1 MIIIHLKYFLIFLL
15 ISLLTSCSYNDLTD
29 LWPSGN
35 EEEEEIVI
43 REIPD
48 ESFDPEDTEEITITE
63 IEDSEEVTE
72 INIISDEGDI
82 NESNED
88 NLDNLFAQGE
98 IDGSDETIQ
107 SADNGKVNSIFTYV
121 GQRIQEMREEF
132 NKLDA
137 DIEQGEDNFE
147 ELKFNGIKSAEN
159 YHSIVAAIAA
169 RLQIGTTPGNPILLG
184 QYEQAQT
191 ELAEVGAQ
199 GQNLVD
205 VGNQIALYSTRVSYL
220 LEQARSAKKL
230 RGAVDEDHRNLSSF
244 QDTLKRRNVDVLRT
258 LEDLNETV
266 RRRDIFLAAE
276 RRRLTQLANAI
287 SVGESFG
294 LGLGTL
300 NSMPASDDKQSSG
313 QGVRSDNIS
322 VSPNPIA
329 IFRINEQDNYEQN
342 LFGAIS
348 ATLDKAPKSKFTLV
362 AVSSSA
368 GNPSEQAQRAANA
381 RNDVSKLISSLVSM
395 GMPVDRISVSSV
407 SVASIE
413 NTEIRLYADSLNEL
427 ENSRSDFQ
435 RKMLIILLTYN
446 VSYLTTQA
454 IFLLADSKGIDED
467 N

>member
-1 MIIIHLKYFLIFLL
+1 MIINHLKYFIIYFSVGLL
-15 ISLLTSCSYNDLTD
+15 ASCSYNDLTD

-35 EEEEEIVI
+35 DVEEEIVI

-63 IEDSEEVTE
+63 IEESDEVTE
-72 INIISDEGDI
+72 IDILSDEADNNNLG
-82 NESNED
+82 ED
-88 NLDNLFAQGE
+88 NLDNFLTQDDTDSSE
-98 IDGSDETIQ
+98 DSIETTN
-107 SADNGKVNSIFTYV
+107 NGKIDPIFTYV
-121 GQRIQEMREEF
+121 GQRILEMQEEF
-132 NKLDA
+132 NKLDS
-137 DIEQGEDNFE
+137 DIKQGENSFE

-159 YHSIVAAIAA
+159 YHSIVSAIAA
-169 RLQIGTTPGNPILLG
+169 RLQIGTTPGNPILLN

-205 VGNQIALYSTRVSYL
+205 VGNQIALFSTRVSYL

-244 QDTLKRRNVDVLRT
+244 QDTLKRRNVDVLRI

-294 LGLGTL
+294 LGLGAL
-300 NSMPASDDKQSSG
+300 GSLPATNDNDNSG
-313 QGVRSDNIS
+313 QGRRSENIS

-348 ATLDKAPKSKFTLV
+348 ATLDKAPKSRFTLV

-368 GNPSEQAQRAANA
+368 GNPSEQAERAANA
-381 RNDVSKLISSLVSM
+381 RNDVSKLISSLISM
-395 GMPVDRISVSSV
+395 GMPVDRISVSSL
-407 SVASIE
+407 SVANVE
-413 NTEIRLYADSLNEL
+413 NTEVRLYAD
-427 ENSRSDFQ
+427 
-435 RKMLIILLTYN
+435 
-446 VSYLTTQA
+446 
-454 IFLLADSKGIDED
+454 
-467 N
+467 

>member
-1 MIIIHLKYFLIFLL
+1 MIMKHLKYFMVYLL
-15 ISLLTSCSYNDLTD
+15 VGLLASCSYNDLTD

-35 EEEEEIVI
+35 DVEEEIVI
-43 REIPD
+43 REIPN

-63 IEDSEEVTE
+63 IETADEVAD
-72 INIISDEGDI
+72 IDIISDEADFNDP
-82 NESNED
+82 NEE
-88 NLDNLFAQGE
+88 NLDNLL
-98 IDGSDETIQ
+98 TQ
-107 SADNGKVNSIFTYV
+107 SEADNSENNIQTENNGKIDPVFTYV
-121 GQRIQEMREEF
+121 GQRILEMQEEF
-132 NKLDA
+132 IKLDA
-137 DIEQGEDNFE
+137 DIKQGEDSFE

-169 RLQIGTTPGNPILLG
+169 RLQIGTTPGNPILLN

-205 VGNQIALYSTRVSYL
+205 VGNQIALFSTRVSYL

-287 SVGESFG
+287 SIGESFG

-300 NSMPASDDKQSSG
+300 GSLPAINDNENSE
-313 QGVRSDNIS
+313 QGKRSESIS

-329 IFRINEQDNYEQN
+329 IFRIDEQDNYEQN

-348 ATLDKAPKSKFTLV
+348 ATLDKAPQSRFTLV

-368 GNPSEQAQRAANA
+368 GNPSEQAERAANA
-381 RNDVSKLISSLVSM
+381 RNDVSRLISSLISM
-395 GMPVDRISVSSV
+395 GMPVDRISVSSL
-407 SVASIE
+407 SVANVE
-413 NTEIRLYADSLNEL
+413 NTEVRLYAD
-427 ENSRSDFQ
+427 
-435 RKMLIILLTYN
+435 
-446 VSYLTTQA
+446 
-454 IFLLADSKGIDED
+454 
-467 N
+467 

>member
-1 MIIIHLKYFLIFLL
+1 MIINHLKYFIIYLL
-15 ISLLTSCSYNDLTD
+15 VGLLASCSYNDLTD

-35 EEEEEIVI
+35 DVEEEIVI
-43 REIPD
+43 REIPG

-63 IEDSEEVTE
+63 IEDSDEVTE
-72 INIISDEGDI
+72 IDILSDEAEI
-82 NESNED
+82 NDPNEE
-88 NLDNLFAQGE
+88 NLDNLLSQ
-98 IDGSDETIQ
+98 DETDSSEDNIQ
-107 SADNGKVNSIFTYV
+107 TENNGRTDPIFTYV
-121 GQRIQEMREEF
+121 GQRVLEMQEEF

-137 DIEQGEDNFE
+137 DIKQGEDNFE

-169 RLQIGTTPGNPILLG
+169 RLQIGTTPGNPILLN

-205 VGNQIALYSTRVSYL
+205 VGNQIALFSTRVSYL

-230 RGAVDEDHRNLSSF
+230 RGAVDEDHRNLSLF

-258 LEDLNETV
+258 LEDLNQTV

-294 LGLGTL
+294 LGLGNL
-300 NSMPASDDKQSSG
+300 NSLPAINDDESSE
-313 QGVRSDNIS
+313 QGRRSDNINI
-322 VSPNPIA
+322 SPNPIA
-329 IFRINEQDNYEQN
+329 IFRISEQNNYEQN

-348 ATLDKAPKSKFTLV
+348 ATLDKAPNSRFTLV

-368 GNPSEQAQRAANA
+368 GNPSEQAERAANA
-381 RNDVSKLISSLVSM
+381 RNDVSRLISSLVSM
-395 GMPVDRISVSSV
+395 GMPADRISVSSL
-407 SVASIE
+407 SVANVE
-413 NTEIRLYADSLNEL
+413 NTEVRLYTD
-427 ENSRSDFQ
+427 
-435 RKMLIILLTYN
+435 
-446 VSYLTTQA
+446 
-454 IFLLADSKGIDED
+454 
-467 N
+467 

>member
-1 MIIIHLKYFLIFLL
+1 MIMKHLKYFMVLL
-15 ISLLTSCSYNDLTD
+15 LVGMLASCSYNDLTD

-35 EEEEEIVI
+35 DVEEEIVI
-43 REIPD
+43 REIPN

-63 IEDSEEVTE
+63 IETADEVAD
-72 INIISDEGDI
+72 IDIISDEADFNDP
-82 NESNED
+82 NEE
-88 NLDNLFAQGE
+88 NLDNLLTQ
-98 IDGSDETIQ
+98 DEADNSENNIQ
-107 SADNGKVNSIFTYV
+107 TENNGKVDPIFTYV
-121 GQRIQEMREEF
+121 GQRILEMQEEF
-132 NKLDA
+132 IKLDA
-137 DIEQGEDNFE
+137 DIKQGEDSFE

-169 RLQIGTTPGNPILLG
+169 RLQIGTTPGNPILLN

-205 VGNQIALYSTRVSYL
+205 VGNRIALFSTRVSYL

-287 SVGESFG
+287 SIGESFG

-300 NSMPASDDKQSSG
+300 GSLPAINDNENSE
-313 QGVRSDNIS
+313 QGKRSESIS

-329 IFRINEQDNYEQN
+329 IFRIDEQDNYEQN

-348 ATLDKAPKSKFTLV
+348 ATLDKAPQSRFTLV

-368 GNPSEQAQRAANA
+368 GNPSEQAERAANA
-381 RNDVSKLISSLVSM
+381 RNDVSRLISSLISM
-395 GMPVDRISVSSV
+395 GMPVDRISVSSL
-407 SVASIE
+407 SVANVE
-413 NTEIRLYADSLNEL
+413 NTEVRLYAD
-427 ENSRSDFQ
+427 
-435 RKMLIILLTYN
+435 
-446 VSYLTTQA
+446 
-454 IFLLADSKGIDED
+454 
-467 N
+467 

>member
-1 MIIIHLKYFLIFLL
+1 MIMKNLKYFMVYLL
-15 ISLLTSCSYNDLTD
+15 VGLLASCSYNDLTD

-35 EEEEEIVI
+35 DVDEEIVI
-43 REIPD
+43 REIPN
-48 ESFDPEDTEEITITE
+48 ESFDPEDTEEITITK
-63 IEDSEEVTE
+63 IESSDEVAN
-72 INIISDEGDI
+72 IDIISDDADFNDP
-82 NESNED
+82 NEE
-88 NLDNLFAQGE
+88 NLDNLLTQ
-98 IDGSDETIQ
+98 DEADNSEDNIQ
-107 SADNGKVNSIFTYV
+107 IKNNGKVDPIFTYV
-121 GQRIQEMREEF
+121 GQRILEMQEEF
-132 NKLDA
+132 MKLDA
-137 DIEQGEDNFE
+137 DIKQGEDSFE

-169 RLQIGTTPGNPILLG
+169 RLQIGTTPGNPILLN

-205 VGNQIALYSTRVSYL
+205 VGNQIALFSTRVSYL

-287 SVGESFG
+287 SIGESFG

-300 NSMPASDDKQSSG
+300 GSLPAINDNENSE
-313 QGVRSDNIS
+313 QGKRSESIS

-329 IFRINEQDNYEQN
+329 IFRIDEQDNYEQN

-348 ATLDKAPKSKFTLV
+348 ATLDKAPQSRFTLV

-368 GNPSEQAQRAANA
+368 GNPSEQAERAANA
-381 RNDVSKLISSLVSM
+381 RNDVSRLISSLISM
-395 GMPVDRISVSSV
+395 GMPVDRISVSSL
-407 SVASIE
+407 SVANVE
-413 NTEIRLYADSLNEL
+413 NTEVRLYAD
-427 ENSRSDFQ
+427 
-435 RKMLIILLTYN
+435 
-446 VSYLTTQA
+446 
-454 IFLLADSKGIDED
+454 
-467 N
+467 

>member
-1 MIIIHLKYFLIFLL
+1 MIINHLRYFLIYVS
-15 ISLLTSCSYNDLTD
+15 ISLFFVGCSYNDLTD

-35 EEEEEIVI
+35 TEEEEIVI

-63 IEDSEEVTE
+63 IEDEQDLKE
-72 INIISDEGDI
+72 IDIISNQDQFGAPDE
-82 NESNED
+82 E
-88 NLDNLFAQGE
+88 NLDNLLSQEEADNTNEVSQ
-98 IDGSDETIQ
+98 IN
-107 SADNGKVNSIFTYV
+107 DNGKVNPIFTYV
-121 GQRIQEMREEF
+121 GQRILEMQEEF
-132 NKLDA
+132 DKLNSN
-137 DIEQGEDNFE
+137 IQQGEDNFE
-147 ELKFNGIKSAEN
+147 KLRFNGIKSAEN

-169 RLQIGTTPGNPILLG
+169 RLQIGTTPGNPILLS
-184 QYEQAQT
+184 QYELAQT

-220 LEQARSAKKL
+220 LEQARSVKKL

-244 QDTLKRRNVDVLRT
+244 QDTLKRRSVDVQRI
-258 LEDLNETV
+258 LEELNETV

-300 NSMPASDDKQSSG
+300 SSLPAIDENNDSSPST
-313 QGVRSDNIS
+313 RSDSNN

-329 IFRINEQDNYEQN
+329 VFRIDEQKSYEQN

-348 ATLDKAPKSKFTLV
+348 ATLDKSPQSKFTLV

-368 GNPSEQAQRAANA
+368 GNPSEQAERAANA
-381 RNDVSKLISSLVSM
+381 RNDVGKLISSLVSM
-395 GMPVDRISVSSV
+395 GMPIDRISVSSL
-407 SVASIE
+407 SVANVE
-413 NTEIRLYADSLNEL
+413 NTEIRLYAD
-427 ENSRSDFQ
+427 
-435 RKMLIILLTYN
+435 
-446 VSYLTTQA
+446 
-454 IFLLADSKGIDED
+454 
-467 N
+467 

>member
-1 MIIIHLKYFLIFLL
+1 MIISHLKYFILYLSIVFL
-15 ISLLTSCSYNDLTD
+15 SSCSYNDLTD

-35 EEEEEIVI
+35 DVEEEIVI

-48 ESFDPEDTEEITITE
+48 ESFDPEDTEEITVTEVDDSDEITE
-63 IEDSEEVTE
+63 VD
-72 INIISDEGDI
+72 IISDEEDI
-82 NESNED
+82 NDPNEE
-88 NLDNLFAQGE
+88 NLDNLLTQ
-98 IDGSDETIQ
+98 DETDNSENNIQ
-107 SADNGKVNSIFTYV
+107 TTNNGKVDPIFTYV
-121 GQRIQEMREEF
+121 GQRILEMQEEF

-137 DIEQGEDNFE
+137 DIKQGEDSFE

-169 RLQIGTTPGNPILLG
+169 RLQIGTTPGNPILLN

-205 VGNQIALYSTRVSYL
+205 VGNQIALFSTRVSYL

-300 NSMPASDDKQSSG
+300 RF
-313 QGVRSDNIS
+313 VTC
-322 VSPNPIA
+322 
-329 IFRINEQDNYEQN
+329 Y
-342 LFGAIS
+342 
-348 ATLDKAPKSKFTLV
+348 
-362 AVSSSA
+362 
-368 GNPSEQAQRAANA
+368 
-381 RNDVSKLISSLVSM
+381 
-395 GMPVDRISVSSV
+395 
-407 SVASIE
+407 
-413 NTEIRLYADSLNEL
+413 
-427 ENSRSDFQ
+427 
-435 RKMLIILLTYN
+435 
-446 VSYLTTQA
+446 
-454 IFLLADSKGIDED
+454 
-467 N
+467 

>member
-1 MIIIHLKYFLIFLL
+1 MIMKHLKYFMVYLL
-15 ISLLTSCSYNDLTD
+15 VGLLASCSYNDLTD

-35 EEEEEIVI
+35 DVEEEIVI
-43 REIPD
+43 REIPG

-63 IEDSEEVTE
+63 IETADE
-72 INIISDEGDI
+72 IADIDIIS
-82 NESNED
+82 NEADFNDPNEE
-88 NLDNLFAQGE
+88 NLDNLLTQ
-98 IDGSDETIQ
+98 DEADNSENNIQ
-107 SADNGKVNSIFTYV
+107 TENNGKVDPIFTYV
-121 GQRIQEMREEF
+121 GQRILEMQEEF
-132 NKLDA
+132 IKLDA
-137 DIEQGEDNFE
+137 DIKQGEDSFE

-169 RLQIGTTPGNPILLG
+169 RLQIGTTPGNPILLN

-205 VGNQIALYSTRVSYL
+205 VGNQIALFSTRVSYL

-287 SVGESFG
+287 SIGESFG

-300 NSMPASDDKQSSG
+300 GSLPAINENSE
-313 QGVRSDNIS
+313 QGKRSENIS

-329 IFRINEQDNYEQN
+329 IFRIDEQDNYEQN

-348 ATLDKAPKSKFTLV
+348 ATLDKAPQSRFTLV

-368 GNPSEQAQRAANA
+368 GNPSEQAERAANA
-381 RNDVSKLISSLVSM
+381 RNDVSRLISSLISM
-395 GMPVDRISVSSV
+395 GMPVDRISVSSL
-407 SVASIE
+407 SVANVE
-413 NTEIRLYADSLNEL
+413 NTEVRLYAD
-427 ENSRSDFQ
+427 
-435 RKMLIILLTYN
+435 
-446 VSYLTTQA
+446 
-454 IFLLADSKGIDED
+454 
-467 N
+467 

>member
-1 MIIIHLKYFLIFLL
+1 MIMIHLKYFIVYMLVGLL
-15 ISLLTSCSYNDLTD
+15 ASCSYNDLTD

-35 EEEEEIVI
+35 DVEEEIVI

-48 ESFDPEDTEEITITE
+48 ESFDPEDTEEIKITEFQESDEITE
-63 IEDSEEVTE
+63 ID
-72 INIISDEGDI
+72 IISDEEVNNP
-82 NESNED
+82 NEENLDDLLTQDNTDSTED
-88 NLDNLFAQGE
+88 N
-98 IDGSDETIQ
+98 IQ
-107 SADNGKVNSIFTYV
+107 TTNNGKVESIFTYV
-121 GQRIQEMREEF
+121 GQRILEMQEEF

-137 DIEQGEDNFE
+137 DIKQGESNFE

-169 RLQIGTTPGNPILLG
+169 RLQIGTTPGNPILLN

-205 VGNQIALYSTRVSYL
+205 VGNQIALFSTRVSYL

-300 NSMPASDDKQSSG
+300 GSLPAINDNENSG
-313 QGVRSDNIS
+313 QGRRSDNIS

-329 IFRINEQDNYEQN
+329 IFRINEQNNYEQN

-368 GNPSEQAQRAANA
+368 GNPSEQAERAANA
-381 RNDVSKLISSLVSM
+381 RNDVSKLISSLISM
-395 GMPVDRISVSSV
+395 GMPADRISVSSL
-407 SVASIE
+407 SVANVE
-413 NTEIRLYADSLNEL
+413 NTEVRLYAD
-427 ENSRSDFQ
+427 
-435 RKMLIILLTYN
+435 
-446 VSYLTTQA
+446 
-454 IFLLADSKGIDED
+454 
-467 N
+467 

>member
-1 MIIIHLKYFLIFLL
+1 MIMKHLKYFMVYLL
-15 ISLLTSCSYNDLTD
+15 VGLLASCSYNDLTD

-35 EEEEEIVI
+35 DVEEEIVI
-43 REIPD
+43 REIPN

-63 IEDSEEVTE
+63 IETSDEVAD
-72 INIISDEGDI
+72 IDIISDEADFNDP
-82 NESNED
+82 NEE
-88 NLDNLFAQGE
+88 NLDNLLTQNEADNSE
-98 IDGSDETIQ
+98 DTIQ
-107 SADNGKVNSIFTYV
+107 TESNGKVDPIFTYV
-121 GQRIQEMREEF
+121 GQRVLEMQEEF
-132 NKLDA
+132 LKLDA
-137 DIEQGEDNFE
+137 DIKQGEDSFE

-169 RLQIGTTPGNPILLG
+169 RLQIGTTPGNPILLN

-205 VGNQIALYSTRVSYL
+205 VGNKIALFSTRVSYL

-230 RGAVDEDHRNLSSF
+230 RGAVDEDHRNISSF

-287 SVGESFG
+287 SIGESFG

-300 NSMPASDDKQSSG
+300 GSLPAINDNNNSE
-313 QGVRSDNIS
+313 QGKRSESIS

-329 IFRINEQDNYEQN
+329 IFRIDEQDNYEQN

-348 ATLDKAPKSKFTLV
+348 ATLDKAPQSRFTLV

-368 GNPSEQAQRAANA
+368 GNPSEQAERAANA
-381 RNDVSKLISSLVSM
+381 RNDVSRLISSLISM
-395 GMPVDRISVSSV
+395 GMPVDRISVSSLSAANV
-407 SVASIE
+407 E
-413 NTEIRLYADSLNEL
+413 NTEVRLYAD
-427 ENSRSDFQ
+427 
-435 RKMLIILLTYN
+435 
-446 VSYLTTQA
+446 
-454 IFLLADSKGIDED
+454 
-467 N
+467 

>member
-1 MIIIHLKYFLIFLL
+1 MIMIHLKYFIVYMLVGLL
-15 ISLLTSCSYNDLTD
+15 ASCSYNDLTD

-35 EEEEEIVI
+35 DVEEEIVI
-43 REIPD
+43 REIPG
-48 ESFDPEDTEEITITE
+48 ESFDPEDTEEIRITE
-63 IEDSEEVTE
+63 FQESDE
-72 INIISDEGDI
+72 IKEIDIISDEEVNNP
-82 NESNED
+82 NEENLDDLLTQDNTDSTED
-88 NLDNLFAQGE
+88 N
-98 IDGSDETIQ
+98 IQ
-107 SADNGKVNSIFTYV
+107 TTNNGKVESIFTYV
-121 GQRIQEMREEF
+121 GQRILEMQEEF

-137 DIEQGEDNFE
+137 DIKQGESNFE

-169 RLQIGTTPGNPILLG
+169 RLQIGTTPGNPILLN

-205 VGNQIALYSTRVSYL
+205 VGNQIALFSTRVSYL

-294 LGLGTL
+294 LGLGTIGSL
-300 NSMPASDDKQSSG
+300 PAINDNENSG
-313 QGVRSDNIS
+313 QGRRSDNIS

-329 IFRINEQDNYEQN
+329 IFRINEQNNYEQN

-348 ATLDKAPKSKFTLV
+348 ATLDKAPKSNFTLV

-368 GNPSEQAQRAANA
+368 GNPSEQAERAANA
-381 RNDVSKLISSLVSM
+381 RNDVSKLISSLISM
-395 GMPVDRISVSSV
+395 GMPVDRISVSSLSAANV
-407 SVASIE
+407 E
-413 NTEIRLYADSLNEL
+413 NTEVRLYAD
-427 ENSRSDFQ
+427 
-435 RKMLIILLTYN
+435 
-446 VSYLTTQA
+446 
-454 IFLLADSKGIDED
+454 
-467 N
+467 

>member
-1 MIIIHLKYFLIFLL
+1 MIMNYLRYFIVFIIVGLL
-15 ISLLTSCSYNDLTD
+15 ANCSYNDLTD

-35 EEEEEIVI
+35 DVEEEIVI
-43 REIPD
+43 REIPN

-63 IEDSEEVTE
+63 IEDSDEITE
-72 INIISDEGDI
+72 IDIISDEAEI
-82 NESNED
+82 NDPNEE
-88 NLDNLFAQGE
+88 NLDSLFTQ
-98 IDGSDETIQ
+98 DEPDIPENNTQ
-107 SADNGKVNSIFTYV
+107 TTNNGKVAPIFTYV
-121 GQRIQEMREEF
+121 GQRILEMQEEF

-137 DIEQGEDNFE
+137 DIKQGENNFE

-169 RLQIGTTPGNPILLG
+169 RLQIGTTPGNPILLN

-205 VGNQIALYSTRVSYL
+205 VGNQIALFSTRVSYL

-244 QDTLKRRNVDVLRT
+244 QDTLKRRNVDVIRT

-287 SVGESFG
+287 SIGESFG
-294 LGLGTL
+294 LGLGAL
-300 NSMPASDDKQSSG
+300 GSLPAINDDENSE
-313 QGVRSDNIS
+313 QGRRSNNIN

-362 AVSSSA
+362 AVSSSS
-368 GNPSEQAQRAANA
+368 GNPSEQAERAANA
-381 RNDVSKLISSLVSM
+381 RNDVSRLISTLVSM
-395 GMPVDRISVSSV
+395 GMPVDRISVSSL
-407 SVASIE
+407 SVADVE
-413 NTEIRLYADSLNEL
+413 NTEVRLYAD
-427 ENSRSDFQ
+427 
-435 RKMLIILLTYN
+435 
-446 VSYLTTQA
+446 
-454 IFLLADSKGIDED
+454 
-467 N
+467 

>member
-1 MIIIHLKYFLIFLL
+1 MIMKHLKYFMVYLL
-15 ISLLTSCSYNDLTD
+15 VGLLASCSYNDLTD

-35 EEEEEIVI
+35 DVEEEIVI
-43 REIPD
+43 REIPN

-63 IEDSEEVTE
+63 IEDSDEVTE
-72 INIISDEGDI
+72 IDILSDEAEI
-82 NESNED
+82 NDPNEE
-88 NLDNLFAQGE
+88 NLDNLLSQ
-98 IDGSDETIQ
+98 DETDSSEDNIQ
-107 SADNGKVNSIFTYV
+107 TENNGRTDPIFTYV
-121 GQRIQEMREEF
+121 GQRVLEMQEEF

-137 DIEQGEDNFE
+137 DIKQGEDNFE

-169 RLQIGTTPGNPILLG
+169 RLQIGTTPGNPILLN

-205 VGNQIALYSTRVSYL
+205 VGNQIALFSTRVSYL

-244 QDTLKRRNVDVLRT
+244 QDILKRRNVDVIRT

-294 LGLGTL
+294 LGLGAIGSL
-300 NSMPASDDKQSSG
+300 PAIDENENS
-313 QGVRSDNIS
+313 QGRRSDNIS

-348 ATLDKAPKSKFTLV
+348 ATLDKSPKSRFTLV

-368 GNPSEQAQRAANA
+368 GNPSEQAERAVNA
-381 RNDVSKLISSLVSM
+381 RNDVSRLISSLISM
-395 GMPVDRISVSSV
+395 GMPADRISVSSL
-407 SVASIE
+407 SVADVE
-413 NTEIRLYADSLNEL
+413 NTEVRLYAD
-427 ENSRSDFQ
+427 
-435 RKMLIILLTYN
+435 
-446 VSYLTTQA
+446 
-454 IFLLADSKGIDED
+454 
-467 N
+467 

>member
-1 MIIIHLKYFLIFLL
+1 MIMNHLKYFIVYLL
-15 ISLLTSCSYNDLTD
+15 VGLLASCSYNDLTD

-35 EEEEEIVI
+35 DVEEEIVI
-43 REIPD
+43 REIPS

-63 IEDSEEVTE
+63 IEESNEYTE
-72 INIISDEGDI
+72 IDIISDESNI
-82 NESNED
+82 NDSNEE
-88 NLDNLFAQGE
+88 NLDSLLAQDE
-98 IDGSDETIQ
+98 NGSSETEIQ
-107 SADNGKVNSIFTYV
+107 SPTNGKVAPIFTYV
-121 GQRIQEMREEF
+121 GQRILEMQEEF

-137 DIEQGEDNFE
+137 DIKQGEERFE

-169 RLQIGTTPGNPILLG
+169 RLQIGTTPGNPILLD

-191 ELAEVGAQ
+191 ELAEVGTQ

-205 VGNQIALYSTRVSYL
+205 VGNQIALFSTRVSYL

-244 QDTLKRRNVDVLRT
+244 QDSLKRKNVDVLRT

-287 SVGESFG
+287 SIGESFG

-300 NSMPASDDKQSSG
+300 ASLPAINDNENSE
-313 QGVRSDNIS
+313 QGRRSESIN

-329 IFRINEQDNYEQN
+329 IFRIDEQNNYEQN

-348 ATLDKAPKSKFTLV
+348 ATLDKAPKSRFTLV

-368 GNPSEQAQRAANA
+368 GNPSEQAERAVNA
-381 RNDVSKLISSLVSM
+381 RNDVSKLINSLISM
-395 GMPVDRISVSSV
+395 GMPADRISVSSL
-407 SVASIE
+407 SVANVE
-413 NTEIRLYADSLNEL
+413 NTEIRLYAD
-427 ENSRSDFQ
+427 
-435 RKMLIILLTYN
+435 
-446 VSYLTTQA
+446 
-454 IFLLADSKGIDED
+454 
-467 N
+467 

>member
-1 MIIIHLKYFLIFLL
+1 MIMKNLKYFMVYLL
-15 ISLLTSCSYNDLTD
+15 VGLLASCSYNDLTD

-35 EEEEEIVI
+35 DVEEEIVI
-43 REIPD
+43 REIPN

-63 IEDSEEVTE
+63 IETADEVAD
-72 INIISDEGDI
+72 IDIISDEADFNDP
-82 NESNED
+82 NEE
-88 NLDNLFAQGE
+88 NLDNLLTQ
-98 IDGSDETIQ
+98 DEVDNSENNIQ
-107 SADNGKVNSIFTYV
+107 TENNGKVDPIFTYV
-121 GQRIQEMREEF
+121 GQRILEMQEEF
-132 NKLDA
+132 IKLDA
-137 DIEQGEDNFE
+137 DIKQGEDSFE

-169 RLQIGTTPGNPILLG
+169 RLQIGTTPGNPILLN

-205 VGNQIALYSTRVSYL
+205 VGNQIALFSTRVSYL

-287 SVGESFG
+287 SIGESFG

-300 NSMPASDDKQSSG
+300 GSLPAINDNENSE
-313 QGVRSDNIS
+313 QGKRSESIS

-329 IFRINEQDNYEQN
+329 IFRIDEQDNYEQN

-348 ATLDKAPKSKFTLV
+348 ATLDKAPQSRFTLV

-368 GNPSEQAQRAANA
+368 GNPSEQAERAANA
-381 RNDVSKLISSLVSM
+381 RNDVSRLISSLISM
-395 GMPVDRISVSSV
+395 GMPVDRISVSSL
-407 SVASIE
+407 SVANVE
-413 NTEIRLYADSLNEL
+413 NTEVRLYAD
-427 ENSRSDFQ
+427 
-435 RKMLIILLTYN
+435 
-446 VSYLTTQA
+446 
-454 IFLLADSKGIDED
+454 
-467 N
+467 

>member
-1 MIIIHLKYFLIFLL
+1 MIMIHFKYFIVYLL
-15 ISLLTSCSYNDLTD
+15 VGLLASCSYNDLTD

-35 EEEEEIVI
+35 DVEEGIVI
-43 REIPD
+43 REIPN

-63 IEDSEEVTE
+63 FQESDEITE
-72 INIISDEGDI
+72 IDIISDEEVNNP
-82 NESNED
+82 NEENLDDLLTQDNTDSTED
-88 NLDNLFAQGE
+88 N
-98 IDGSDETIQ
+98 IQ
-107 SADNGKVNSIFTYV
+107 TTNNGKVESIFTYV
-121 GQRIQEMREEF
+121 GQRILEMQEEF

-137 DIEQGEDNFE
+137 DIKQGESNFE

-169 RLQIGTTPGNPILLG
+169 RLQIGTTPGNPILLN

-205 VGNQIALYSTRVSYL
+205 VGNQIALFSTRVSYL

-300 NSMPASDDKQSSG
+300 GSLPAINDNENSG
-313 QGVRSDNIS
+313 QGRRSDNIS

-329 IFRINEQDNYEQN
+329 IFRINEQNNYEQN

-348 ATLDKAPKSKFTLV
+348 ATLDKAPKSNFTLV

-368 GNPSEQAQRAANA
+368 GNPSEQAERAANA
-381 RNDVSKLISSLVSM
+381 RNDVSKLISSLISM
-395 GMPVDRISVSSV
+395 GMPADRISVSSL
-407 SVASIE
+407 SVANVE
-413 NTEIRLYADSLNEL
+413 NTEVRLYAD
-427 ENSRSDFQ
+427 
-435 RKMLIILLTYN
+435 
-446 VSYLTTQA
+446 
-454 IFLLADSKGIDED
+454 
-467 N
+467 

>member
-1 MIIIHLKYFLIFLL
+1 MIMKNLKYFMVYLL
-15 ISLLTSCSYNDLTD
+15 VGLLASCSYNDLTD

-35 EEEEEIVI
+35 DSEGEIVI
-43 REIPD
+43 REIPN
-48 ESFDPEDTEEITITE
+48 ESFDPEDTEEITITK
-63 IEDSEEVTE
+63 IESSDEVAN
-72 INIISDEGDI
+72 IDIISDDADFNDP
-82 NESNED
+82 NEE
-88 NLDNLFAQGE
+88 NLDNLLTQ
-98 IDGSDETIQ
+98 DEADNSEDNIQ
-107 SADNGKVNSIFTYV
+107 IKNNGKVDPIFTYV
-121 GQRIQEMREEF
+121 GQRILEMQEEF
-132 NKLDA
+132 MKLDA
-137 DIEQGEDNFE
+137 DIKQGEDSFE

-169 RLQIGTTPGNPILLG
+169 RLQIGTTPGNPILLN

-205 VGNQIALYSTRVSYL
+205 VGNQIALFSTRVSYL

-287 SVGESFG
+287 SIGESFG

-300 NSMPASDDKQSSG
+300 GSLPAINDNENSE
-313 QGVRSDNIS
+313 QGKRSESIS

-329 IFRINEQDNYEQN
+329 IFRINEQNNYEQN

-348 ATLDKAPKSKFTLV
+348 ATLDKAPKSNFTLV

-368 GNPSEQAQRAANA
+368 GNPSEQAERAANA
-381 RNDVSKLISSLVSM
+381 RNDVSKLISSLISM
-395 GMPVDRISVSSV
+395 GMPADRISVSSLSAANV
-407 SVASIE
+407 E
-413 NTEIRLYADSLNEL
+413 NTEVRLYAD
-427 ENSRSDFQ
+427 
-435 RKMLIILLTYN
+435 
-446 VSYLTTQA
+446 
-454 IFLLADSKGIDED
+454 
-467 N
+467 

>member
-1 MIIIHLKYFLIFLL
+1 MIIKHLKYFIVYLL
-15 ISLLTSCSYNDLTD
+15 VGLLASCSYNDLTD

-35 EEEEEIVI
+35 DVEEEIVI
-43 REIPD
+43 REIPE

-63 IEDSEEVTE
+63 LEDADEITEIDIISEE
-72 INIISDEGDI
+72 SDIFDP
-82 NESNED
+82 NEE
-88 NLDNLFAQGE
+88 NLDNLLTQ
-98 IDGSDETIQ
+98 DEADSPEDNIQ
-107 SADNGKVNSIFTYV
+107 TENNGKVEPIFTYV
-121 GQRIQEMREEF
+121 GQRILEMQEEF
-132 NKLDA
+132 KKLDA
-137 DIEQGEDNFE
+137 DIKQGEDNFE

-169 RLQIGTTPGNPILLG
+169 RLQIGTTPGNPILLN

-205 VGNQIALYSTRVSYL
+205 VGNQIALFSTRVSYL

-300 NSMPASDDKQSSG
+300 GSLPAIDNDDENST
-313 QGVRSDNIS
+313 QGRRSESNN

-329 IFRINEQDNYEQN
+329 IFRIEEQDNYEQN

-368 GNPSEQAQRAANA
+368 GNPSEQAERAANA
-381 RNDVSKLISSLVSM
+381 RNDVSKLISSLISM
-395 GMPVDRISVSSV
+395 GMPVDRISVSSL
-407 SVASIE
+407 SVANVE
-413 NTEIRLYADSLNEL
+413 NTEVRLYAD
-427 ENSRSDFQ
+427 
-435 RKMLIILLTYN
+435 
-446 VSYLTTQA
+446 
-454 IFLLADSKGIDED
+454 
-467 N
+467 

>member
-1 MIIIHLKYFLIFLL
+1 MIMNYLRYFIVFIIVGLL
-15 ISLLTSCSYNDLTD
+15 ANCSYNDLTD

-35 EEEEEIVI
+35 DVEEEIVI
-43 REIPD
+43 REIPN

-63 IEDSEEVTE
+63 IEDSDEITE
-72 INIISDEGDI
+72 IDIISDEAEI
-82 NESNED
+82 NDPNEE
-88 NLDNLFAQGE
+88 NLDSLFTQ
-98 IDGSDETIQ
+98 DEPDIPENNTQ
-107 SADNGKVNSIFTYV
+107 TTNNGKVAPIFTYV
-121 GQRIQEMREEF
+121 GQRILEMQEEF

-137 DIEQGEDNFE
+137 DIKQGENNFE

-169 RLQIGTTPGNPILLG
+169 RLQIGTTPGNPILLN

-205 VGNQIALYSTRVSYL
+205 VGNQIALFSTRVSYL

-244 QDTLKRRNVDVLRT
+244 QDTLKRRNVDVIRT

-287 SVGESFG
+287 SIGESFG
-294 LGLGTL
+294 LGLGAL
-300 NSMPASDDKQSSG
+300 GSLPAINEDENSE
-313 QGVRSDNIS
+313 QGRRSNNIN

-368 GNPSEQAQRAANA
+368 GNPSEQAERAANA
-381 RNDVSKLISSLVSM
+381 RNDVSRLISSLISM
-395 GMPVDRISVSSV
+395 GMPADRLSVSSL
-407 SVASIE
+407 SVANVE
-413 NTEIRLYADSLNEL
+413 NTEVRLYAD
-427 ENSRSDFQ
+427 
-435 RKMLIILLTYN
+435 
-446 VSYLTTQA
+446 
-454 IFLLADSKGIDED
+454 
-467 N
+467 

>member
-1 MIIIHLKYFLIFLL
+1 MIMIHLKYFIVYMLVGLL
-15 ISLLTSCSYNDLTD
+15 ASCSYNDLTD

-35 EEEEEIVI
+35 DVEEEIVI
-43 REIPD
+43 REIPG
-48 ESFDPEDTEEITITE
+48 ESFDPEDTEEIEITEFQESDEITE
-63 IEDSEEVTE
+63 ID
-72 INIISDEGDI
+72 IISDEEVNNP
-82 NESNED
+82 NEGNLDDLLTQDNTDSTED
-88 NLDNLFAQGE
+88 N
-98 IDGSDETIQ
+98 IQ
-107 SADNGKVNSIFTYV
+107 TTNNGKVESIFTYV
-121 GQRIQEMREEF
+121 GQRILEMQEEF

-137 DIEQGEDNFE
+137 DIKQGESNFE

-169 RLQIGTTPGNPILLG
+169 RLQIGTTPGNPILLN

-205 VGNQIALYSTRVSYL
+205 VGNQIALFSTRVSYL

-230 RGAVDEDHRNLSSF
+230 RGAVDEDHRKLSSF

-294 LGLGTL
+294 LGLGTIGSL
-300 NSMPASDDKQSSG
+300 PAINDNENSG
-313 QGVRSDNIS
+313 QGRRSDNIS

-329 IFRINEQDNYEQN
+329 IFRINEQNNYEQN

-348 ATLDKAPKSKFTLV
+348 ATLDKAPKSNFTLV

-368 GNPSEQAQRAANA
+368 GNPSEQAERAANA
-381 RNDVSKLISSLVSM
+381 RNDVSKLISSLISM
-395 GMPVDRISVSSV
+395 GMPVDRISVSSLSAANV
-407 SVASIE
+407 E
-413 NTEIRLYADSLNEL
+413 NTEVRLYAD
-427 ENSRSDFQ
+427 
-435 RKMLIILLTYN
+435 
-446 VSYLTTQA
+446 
-454 IFLLADSKGIDED
+454 
-467 N
+467 

>member
-1 MIIIHLKYFLIFLL
+1 MIKSYIKFFLVYFT
-15 ISLLTSCSYNDLTD
+15 ISVFVGCSYNDLTD
-29 LWPSGN
+29 LWPSGA

-48 ESFDPEDTEEITITE
+48 ESFDPEDTEEITLTE
-63 IEDSEEVTE
+63 IDDSTDSDE
-72 INIISDEGDI
+72 ITNLDIISNDDEDI
-82 NESNED
+82 DSSDE
-88 NLDNLFAQGE
+88 NLDNLFSQE
-98 IDGSDETIQ
+98 ETNSFENNTEATIN
-107 SADNGKVNSIFTYV
+107 NGKVSPIFTYV
-121 GQRIQEMREEF
+121 GQRIVEMQGEF

-137 DIEQGEDNFE
+137 DIKQGEDNFQ
-147 ELKFNGIKSAEN
+147 ELRFNGIKSAEN

-169 RLQIGTTPGNPILLG
+169 RLQIGTTPGNPILLS

-191 ELAEVGAQ
+191 VLSEVGAQ

-205 VGNQIALYSTRVSYL
+205 VGNKIALYSTRVSYL

-230 RGAVDEDHRNLSSF
+230 RGAVDEDHRNLSFF
-244 QDTLKRRNVDVLRT
+244 QDSLKRRSVDVLRT
-258 LEDLNETV
+258 LEELNETV

-300 NSMPASDDKQSSG
+300 NSLPAVNDETANEG
-313 QGVRSDNIS
+313 RRSNNN

-329 IFRINEQDNYEQN
+329 IFRINEQENYEQN

-381 RNDVSKLISSLVSM
+381 RDNISKVINSLVSM
-395 GMPVDRISVSSV
+395 GMPVDRISVSSLSAA
-407 SVASIE
+407 SVE
-413 NTEIRLYADSLNEL
+413 NTEIRLYAD
-427 ENSRSDFQ
+427 
-435 RKMLIILLTYN
+435 
-446 VSYLTTQA
+446 
-454 IFLLADSKGIDED
+454 
-467 N
+467 

>member
-1 MIIIHLKYFLIFLL
+1 MIMIHLKYFIVYMLVGLFA
-15 ISLLTSCSYNDLTD
+15 SCSYNDLTD

-35 EEEEEIVI
+35 DVEEEIVI
-43 REIPD
+43 REIPG
-48 ESFDPEDTEEITITE
+48 ESFDPEDTEEIEITEFQESDEITE
-63 IEDSEEVTE
+63 ID
-72 INIISDEGDI
+72 IISDEEVNNP
-82 NESNED
+82 NEENLDDLLTQDNTDSTED
-88 NLDNLFAQGE
+88 N
-98 IDGSDETIQ
+98 IQ
-107 SADNGKVNSIFTYV
+107 TTNNGKVESIFTYV
-121 GQRIQEMREEF
+121 GQRILEMQEEF

-137 DIEQGEDNFE
+137 DIKQGESNFE

-169 RLQIGTTPGNPILLG
+169 RLQIGTTPGNPILLN

-205 VGNQIALYSTRVSYL
+205 VGNQIALFSTRVSYL

-294 LGLGTL
+294 LGLGTIGSL
-300 NSMPASDDKQSSG
+300 PAINDNENSG
-313 QGVRSDNIS
+313 QGRRSDNIS

-329 IFRINEQDNYEQN
+329 IFRINEQNNYEQN

-348 ATLDKAPKSKFTLV
+348 ATLDKAPKSNFTLV

-368 GNPSEQAQRAANA
+368 GNPSEQAERAANA
-381 RNDVSKLISSLVSM
+381 RNDVSKLISSLISM
-395 GMPVDRISVSSV
+395 GMPVDRISVSSLSAANV
-407 SVASIE
+407 E
-413 NTEIRLYADSLNEL
+413 NTEVRLYAD
-427 ENSRSDFQ
+427 
-435 RKMLIILLTYN
+435 
-446 VSYLTTQA
+446 
-454 IFLLADSKGIDED
+454 
-467 N
+467 

>member
-1 MIIIHLKYFLIFLL
+1 MIIKHLKYFIVYLL
-15 ISLLTSCSYNDLTD
+15 VGLLASCSYNDLTD

-35 EEEEEIVI
+35 DVEEEIVI
-43 REIPD
+43 REIPE

-63 IEDSEEVTE
+63 LEDADEITEIDIISEE
-72 INIISDEGDI
+72 SDIFDP
-82 NESNED
+82 NEE
-88 NLDNLFAQGE
+88 NLDNLLTQ
-98 IDGSDETIQ
+98 DEADSPEDNIQ
-107 SADNGKVNSIFTYV
+107 TGNNGKVEPIFTYV
-121 GQRIQEMREEF
+121 GQRILEMQEEF
-132 NKLDA
+132 KKLDA
-137 DIEQGEDNFE
+137 DIKQGEDNFE

-169 RLQIGTTPGNPILLG
+169 RLQIGTTPGNPILLN

-205 VGNQIALYSTRVSYL
+205 VGNQIALFSTRVSYL

-300 NSMPASDDKQSSG
+300 GSLPAIDNDDENST
-313 QGVRSDNIS
+313 QGRRSESNN

-329 IFRINEQDNYEQN
+329 IFRIEEQDNYEQN

-348 ATLDKAPKSKFTLV
+348 ATLDKAPKSRFTLV

-368 GNPSEQAQRAANA
+368 GNPSEQAERAANA
-381 RNDVSKLISSLVSM
+381 RNDVSKLISSLISM
-395 GMPVDRISVSSV
+395 GMPVDRISVSSL
-407 SVASIE
+407 SVANVE
-413 NTEIRLYADSLNEL
+413 NTEVRLYAD
-427 ENSRSDFQ
+427 
-435 RKMLIILLTYN
+435 
-446 VSYLTTQA
+446 
-454 IFLLADSKGIDED
+454 
-467 N
+467 

>member
-1 MIIIHLKYFLIFLL
+1 MIMKNLKYFMVYLL
-15 ISLLTSCSYNDLTD
+15 VGLLTSCSYNDLTD

-35 EEEEEIVI
+35 DVEEEIVI
-43 REIPD
+43 REIPN

-63 IEDSEEVTE
+63 IETADEVAD
-72 INIISDEGDI
+72 IDIISDEADFNDP
-82 NESNED
+82 NEE
-88 NLDNLFAQGE
+88 NLDNLLTQ
-98 IDGSDETIQ
+98 DEADNSENNIQ
-107 SADNGKVNSIFTYV
+107 TENNGKVDPIFTYV
-121 GQRIQEMREEF
+121 GQRILEMQEEF
-132 NKLDA
+132 IKLDA
-137 DIEQGEDNFE
+137 DIKQGEDSFE

-169 RLQIGTTPGNPILLG
+169 RLQIGTTPGNPILLN

-205 VGNQIALYSTRVSYL
+205 VGNQIALFSTRVSYL

-287 SVGESFG
+287 SIGESFG

-300 NSMPASDDKQSSG
+300 GSLPATNDNENSE
-313 QGVRSDNIS
+313 QGRRSENIS

-329 IFRINEQDNYEQN
+329 VFRIDEQDNFEQN

-348 ATLDKAPKSKFTLV
+348 ATLDKAPESRFTLV

-368 GNPSEQAQRAANA
+368 GNPSEQAERAANA
-381 RNDVSKLISSLVSM
+381 RNDVSRLISSLISM
-395 GMPVDRISVSSV
+395 GMPVDRISVSSL
-407 SVASIE
+407 SIANVE
-413 NTEIRLYADSLNEL
+413 DTEVRLYAD
-427 ENSRSDFQ
+427 
-435 RKMLIILLTYN
+435 
-446 VSYLTTQA
+446 
-454 IFLLADSKGIDED
+454 
-467 N
+467 

>member
-1 MIIIHLKYFLIFLL
+1 MIMKHLKYLL
-15 ISLLTSCSYNDLTD
+15 VYILFSLLVSCSYNDLTD

-35 EEEEEIVI
+35 DEGEEIVI
-43 REIPD
+43 REIPT

-63 IEDSEEVTE
+63 IEDSDEITE
-72 INIISDEGDI
+72 IDILSDEADI
-82 NESNED
+82 VDSNEENID
-88 NLDNLFAQGE
+88 NLLAQ
-98 IDGSDETIQ
+98 DETDISEDNIQ
-107 SADNGKVNSIFTYV
+107 TSNNGKVDPIFTYV
-121 GQRIQEMREEF
+121 GQRILEMQEEF
-132 NKLDA
+132 DKLNA
-137 DIEQGEDNFE
+137 DIKQGEANFE

-169 RLQIGTTPGNPILLG
+169 RLQIGTTPGNPILLN

-191 ELAEVGAQ
+191 ELSEVGAQ

-205 VGNQIALYSTRVSYL
+205 VGNQIALFSTRVSYL

-230 RGAVDEDHRNLSSF
+230 RGAVDQDHRNLSFF

-294 LGLGTL
+294 LGLGAL
-300 NSMPASDDKQSSG
+300 GSLPAINDNESSSD
-313 QGVRSDNIS
+313 QGRRSESIS

-329 IFRINEQDNYEQN
+329 VFRIDEQDNYEQN

-348 ATLDKAPKSKFTLV
+348 ATLDKAPKSTFTLV

-368 GNPSEQAQRAANA
+368 GNPSEQAERAANA
-381 RNDVSKLISSLVSM
+381 RNDVSKLISSLISM
-395 GMPVDRISVSSV
+395 GMPADRISVSALSAANV
-407 SVASIE
+407 E
-413 NTEIRLYADSLNEL
+413 NTEVRLYAD
-427 ENSRSDFQ
+427 
-435 RKMLIILLTYN
+435 
-446 VSYLTTQA
+446 
-454 IFLLADSKGIDED
+454 
-467 N
+467 

>member
-1 MIIIHLKYFLIFLL
+1 MIMKNLKYFMVYLL
-15 ISLLTSCSYNDLTD
+15 VGLLTSCSYNDLTD

-35 EEEEEIVI
+35 DVEEEIVI
-43 REIPD
+43 REIPN

-63 IEDSEEVTE
+63 IETADEVAD
-72 INIISDEGDI
+72 IDIISDESDFNDP
-82 NESNED
+82 NEE
-88 NLDNLFAQGE
+88 NLDNLLSQ
-98 IDGSDETIQ
+98 DEADNFEDNIQ
-107 SADNGKVNSIFTYV
+107 TENNGKVDPIFTYV
-121 GQRIQEMREEF
+121 GQRILEMQEEF
-132 NKLDA
+132 LKLDA
-137 DIEQGEDNFE
+137 DIKQGEDSFE

-169 RLQIGTTPGNPILLG
+169 RLQIGTTPGNPILLN

-205 VGNQIALYSTRVSYL
+205 VGNQIALFSTRVSYL

-287 SVGESFG
+287 SIGESFG

-300 NSMPASDDKQSSG
+300 GSLPAINDNQNSE
-313 QGVRSDNIS
+313 QGKRSESIS

-329 IFRINEQDNYEQN
+329 IFRIDEQDNYEQS

-348 ATLDKAPKSKFTLV
+348 ATLDKAPQSRFTLV

-368 GNPSEQAQRAANA
+368 GNPSEQAERAANA
-381 RNDVSKLISSLVSM
+381 RNDVSKLISSLISM
-395 GMPVDRISVSSV
+395 GMPADRISVSSL
-407 SVASIE
+407 SVANVE
-413 NTEIRLYADSLNEL
+413 NTEVRLYAD
-427 ENSRSDFQ
+427 
-435 RKMLIILLTYN
+435 
-446 VSYLTTQA
+446 
-454 IFLLADSKGIDED
+454 
-467 N
+467 